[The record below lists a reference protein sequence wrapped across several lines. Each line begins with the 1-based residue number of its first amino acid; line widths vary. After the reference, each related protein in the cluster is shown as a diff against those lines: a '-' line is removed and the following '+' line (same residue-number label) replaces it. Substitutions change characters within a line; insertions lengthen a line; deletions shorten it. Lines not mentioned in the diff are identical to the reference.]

1 MRIIKESQILSSKEM
16 ADSWKARHGA
26 DALVQF
32 KQVAVFLEAQGKMN
46 DYFKKVIDHLSK

>member
-1 MRIIKESQILSSKEM
+1 MRIIKESQVLSSKEM

-32 KQVAVFLEAQGKMN
+32 KQVAVFLESQGKMN
-46 DYFKKVIDHLSK
+46 DYFKKVIGYLSK

>member
-1 MRIIKESQILSSKEM
+1 MRIIKESQTLSPRQM

-32 KQVAVFLEAQGKMN
+32 KQVAVFLESQGKMN
-46 DYFKKVIDHLSK
+46 DYFKKVIGYLSK